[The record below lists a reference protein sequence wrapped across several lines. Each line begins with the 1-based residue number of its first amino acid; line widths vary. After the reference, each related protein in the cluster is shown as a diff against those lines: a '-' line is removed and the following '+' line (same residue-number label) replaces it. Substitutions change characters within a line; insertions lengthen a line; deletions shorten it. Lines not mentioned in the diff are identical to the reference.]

1 MSRSYYRSLI
11 STAVPL
17 LCDTVAGAYF
27 GVSLRKLRAA
37 YSWSCIRVQ
46 RSSDNTQANIGFVND
61 ELDIS
66 ALLSFVGGSNG
77 TVVTFYDQIG
87 SNNLSGIAPPII
99 VEAGTLVSQNG
110 KPSLKFTGPNV
121 SGGTAFLAPIGAF
134 NLLHQAGN
142 SGILCVV
149 SFNDPGAG
157 NYNSIGGS
165 FRAVR
170 TEVGFHLSNNFN
182 GSTINT
188 NRTIYHEVR
197 NGSKVV

>member
-77 TVVTFYDQIG
+77 TVVTFTIKSVVIIYQEMQHQ
-87 SNNLSGIAPPII
+87 SSLNLA
-99 VEAGTLVSQNG
+99 L
-110 KPSLKFTGPNV
+110 
-121 SGGTAFLAPIGAF
+121 
-134 NLLHQAGN
+134 LLHK
-142 SGILCVV
+142 
-149 SFNDPGAG
+149 
-157 NYNSIGGS
+157 
-165 FRAVR
+165 
-170 TEVGFHLSNNFN
+170 TESRL
-182 GSTINT
+182 
-188 NRTIYHEVR
+188 
-197 NGSKVV
+197 